1 MKSQKLNLTM
11 AVATLLVFSALG
23 FAQTNGPSAVNLK
36 SQNGVEEEEGQTI
49 VGTTLKKTYISSG
62 SPSLS
67 VPGETFTTL
76 DPGTTVTCPAPG
88 TCTLVVDAWA
98 TSGGNA
104 TTGNQ
109 RALVLL
115 VDGAY
120 SGFGGPFLGAD
131 EADGTYSQM
140 TDLDA
145 PVKIKAGKHTV
156 SIQAF
161 SFYGTTVA
169 FYRTIYKV
177 YKP

>member
-1 MKSQKLNLTM
+1 MKSRKLNLTI

-23 FAQTNGPSAVNLK
+23 FAQTSASVVNLK
-36 SQNGVEEEEGQTI
+36 SQSDVEPGGQTI
-49 VGTTLKKTYISSG
+49 VATVLKKTYISSG
-62 SPSLS
+62 SPFLS
-67 VPGETFTTL
+67 IPADTFTAL

-88 TCTLVVDAWA
+88 SCTLVVDAWA

-104 TTGNQ
+104 TAGNQ
-109 RALVLL
+109 RALVLV
-115 VDGAY
+115 VDGVD
-120 SGFGGPFLGAD
+120 SGFGGPFLGYDA
-131 EADGTYSQM
+131 ADGSYSAM

-145 PVKIKAGKHTV
+145 PVKISAGKHTV

-161 SFYGTTVA
+161 SFSGTTVA